1 MFIPFVAHDGAG
13 APRVLMEWVASQTMF
28 NRSQIVWT
36 NLATVNKRRRSS
48 DAIASSI
55 TRLAFE
61 RTFDFQRKLRTRAD
75 EWERLIFEDPT
86 HTYDDERF
94 LNLNAKVKDAFRIQ
108 GTRLWIIYKAHLLDA
123 QAMEFILE
131 GWKERDKAFGVILVG
146 KLGHNQQRDEA
157 LGLQIGSL
165 EDIKRY
171 RSNTLELKRVEDEQ
185 EFYEKIIVDMVDD
198 LKADFGSDLDNDSFC
213 TQAWAYA
220 QGHWDSTTMLA
231 TVLNDKLG
239 TSRIITQAIAQE
251 VFDFLMPKLDL

>member
-1 MFIPFVAHDGAG
+1 
-13 APRVLMEWVASQTMF
+13 MEWIASQTMC
-28 NRSQIVWT
+28 NRSQVVWT

-55 TRLAFE
+55 TRLTFE

-94 LNLNAKVKDAFRIQ
+94 LSLNAKVKDAFSKQ

-123 QAMEFILE
+123 QAMEFIVE
-131 GWKERDKAFGVILVG
+131 AWKECKRGFAVILVA
-146 KLGHNQQRDEA
+146 KLGHDQQRDEA
-157 LGLQIGSL
+157 LRLQLGSL

-171 RSNTLELKRVEDEQ
+171 RANTTLELKRVEDEQ
-185 EFYEKIIVDMVDD
+185 EFYQKIIPAVIDD
-198 LKADFGSDLDNDSFC
+198 LGADIGSDLDNDWFL
-213 TQAWAYA
+213 TQAWTYA
-220 QGHWDSTTMLA
+220 QGHWDSTTMFA

-239 TSRIITQAIAQE
+239 TSRIITQDIAQQ